1 MNDKPA
7 SSRSVLRRI
16 VILVGVL
23 VGIVVYAIG
32 WQVTD
37 ISLEE
42 TQDPT
47 RQEVMQRA
55 LRELFAPDIFAQ
67 ERESIV
73 TSANIMLGCQEGQTV
88 EQPERTE
95 HYVIITPDCGQRG
108 DVISVE
114 GFGFEPDSDVF
125 LRWVPPTGQKRPL
138 VRADIDGEGHFLTQI
153 EVPGIRGD
161 AGQTHQIEA
170 EGSWPVGLPRLSQ
183 TTLLVLEKI
192 VETIFLALMAT
203 TIAVPIAVLLSFFS
217 ARNLMRQIRTP
228 LGTALIGFVLV
239 PVGGWLGSLLL
250 MPVVQLGL
258 TWGKGLALGLIGAVA
273 GIAAYGLV
281 ARYANGLDL
290 PTGHFQFHLRRVGMN
305 LLLLVVFV
313 FVFGAVA
320 GICVWLGEQL
330 QEGILGYLG
339 NFLGTLGL
347 LLELV
352 AGAVAWLAGA
362 LLAATIGMEFS
373 RDWLRHL
380 AEPASSVL
388 GAVLG
393 ALGGA
398 LLLALMA
405 AIANQAALLGILP
418 PFIAATLAMQ
428 MVGMIYKRWVSR
440 GRPQAGRAHATARL
454 ILSWVAAVIVF
465 ALTYAFL
472 DTGRSLIDGRLPA
485 ATVWDLGLV
494 SIQTFTAKAMLI
506 GAVLG
511 GLGGFLAGTQSS
523 FPLGMALYNT
533 SRTILNA
540 LRAVEP
546 LIMGIV
552 FVIWVGIGPFA
563 GVLALTLHS
572 IAALGKLYS
581 EQTENIDPGPL
592 EAIQATGATWLQTVV
607 YAVIPQIVPPYIAF
621 TMYRWD
627 INVRMSTII
636 GFVGG
641 GGIGFLLQQQ
651 INLLR
656 YKDAGVAVLAIAI
669 VVSILDY
676 ASASIRERI
685 V

>member
-16 VILVGVL
+16 AILIGVL
-23 VGIVVYAIG
+23 VGIVVYAYG

-55 LRELFAPDIFAQ
+55 LRELFAPDIFEQ
-67 ERESIV
+67 ERESIFA
-73 TSANIMLGCQEGQTV
+73 SANIVLGCQEGQTV
-88 EQPERTE
+88 EQPASTE
-95 HYVIITPDCGQRG
+95 HYVVITPDCGERG
-108 DVISVE
+108 DLITVE

-138 VRADIDGEGHFLTQI
+138 VRADIDGEGHFLTEV

-170 EGSWPVGLPRLSQ
+170 EGSWPVGLPYLSE
-183 TTLLVLEKI
+183 TTVLVIEKI

-228 LGTALIGFVLV
+228 LGTALIGFVLL
-239 PVGGWLGSLLL
+239 PVGWWLGALLL
-250 MPVVQLGL
+250 VPVVQLGL
-258 TWGKGLALGLIGAVA
+258 TWGKSLALGLVGAAV

-281 ARYANGLDL
+281 ARFASRLDL
-290 PTGHFQFHLRRVGMN
+290 PAGHFQFHLRRVGMN
-305 LLLLVVFV
+305 LLLLVVGV

-320 GICVWLGEQL
+320 GVCIWLGGQL
-330 QEGILGYLG
+330 REGILGYLG

-352 AGAVAWLAGA
+352 ANGVAGLAGA

-380 AEPASSVL
+380 SAPASSIL
-388 GAVLG
+388 AAVLG

-418 PFIAATLAMQ
+418 PFIAAMLAMQ
-428 MVGMIYKRWVSR
+428 LVGMVYRR
-440 GRPQAGRAHATARL
+440 MTHGRIEPGRAHTTARL
-454 ILSWVAAVIVF
+454 ILSWAAAVIVF

-485 ATVWDLGLV
+485 AAAWGIGSL
-494 SIQTFTAKAMLI
+494 SIQVFMAKAMLI
-506 GAVLG
+506 GALLG
-511 GLGGFLAGTQSS
+511 GLGGFLAGTQAS

-533 SRTILNA
+533 SRTVLNA
-540 LRAVEP
+540 LRAIEP

-656 YKDAGVAVLAIAI
+656 YQDAGVAVLAIAI